1 MGKSCKPLE
10 TPTNRYDT
18 ATIKATDLIA
28 ISNHT
33 KETIVQAP
41 LCNAYLDNAATM
53 PILPAAADA
62 MNEALREAWGN
73 PSSEY
78 EIGRIA
84 KNALNQA
91 RAEIASCLDV
101 DPDEIYFTSGSTES
115 NNLAVRGACMARK
128 KETRRIITS
137 SLEHASVTRSVRG
150 MRREGWEVVH
160 IEDVAGDFDIAKLQD
175 ELEVPTTLVSVMHV
189 QNELGWIMPIEEIV
203 SARNELAPG
212 TLVHC
217 DATQSFGKIPVNPR
231 ELGVDLLTI
240 AAHKIGGPRGI
251 GALYVKRG
259 TLMFTNAFGGGQEQ
273 GLRSGTEPV
282 FLAAGFAVA
291 AKQATQNLES
301 NLAHVRELKSY
312 LLAGLDEVAPDA
324 IVNSRDDGSPYIV
337 SISLPGIFNQDLVD
351 FLSQRGIFVSK
362 ASACTNNHT
371 TVPKGTWRKKHP
383 LSLQAAGIPLS
394 QGKSTV
400 RISFAPSTTTS
411 QVDMLLQGIK
421 DFQ

>member
-1 MGKSCKPLE
+1 M
-10 TPTNRYDT
+10 
-18 ATIKATDLIA
+18 
-28 ISNHT
+28 H
-33 KETIVQAP
+33 AP

-53 PILPAAADA
+53 PTLPEVIDV
-62 MNEALREAWGN
+62 MNEVMRDAWGN

-78 EIGRIA
+78 EIGRVA
-84 KNALNQA
+84 KEALERA
-91 RAEIASCLDV
+91 RAEIAECLGV
-101 DPDEIYFTSGSTES
+101 DADEIYFTSGSTES

-137 SLEHASVTRSVRG
+137 SLEHASVTRSIRG

-160 IEDVAGDFDIAKLQD
+160 IDDVAGQFDMEKLRE
-175 ELEVPTTLVSVMHV
+175 ELATPTTLLSVMYV

-203 SARNELAPG
+203 AARNELAPG

-217 DATQSFGKIPVNPR
+217 DATQAFGKIPVKPR

-259 TLMFTNAFGGGQEQ
+259 TKMFTNAFGGGQEQ

-291 AKQATQNLES
+291 AKKATRNIEGNLNHAYGLKKRLLEG
-301 NLAHVRELKSY
+301 LRE
-312 LLAGLDEVAPDA
+312 AAPDA

-351 FLSQRGIFVSK
+351 FLSQRGVFVSK

-394 QGKSTV
+394 QGKSTI
-400 RISFAPSTTTS
+400 RISFAPSTTAA

>member
-1 MGKSCKPLE
+1 M
-10 TPTNRYDT
+10 
-18 ATIKATDLIA
+18 
-28 ISNHT
+28 
-33 KETIVQAP
+33 QAP

-62 MNEALREAWGN
+62 MNETLREAWGN

-78 EIGRIA
+78 AIGHVA
-84 KNALNQA
+84 KDALNRA
-91 RAEIASCLDV
+91 REEIASCLDV

-150 MRREGWEVVH
+150 MRREGWEVIH
-160 IEDVAGDFDIAKLQD
+160 IEDVGGEFDIAKLRE
-175 ELEVPTTLVSVMHV
+175 ELKVPTTLVSVMHV
-189 QNELGWIMPIEEIV
+189 QNELGWIMPVEEVV

-217 DATQSFGKIPVNPR
+217 DATQSFGKLPVKPR
-231 ELGVDLLTI
+231 EFGVDLLTI

-251 GALYVKRG
+251 GALYVKHG

-301 NLAHVRELKSY
+301 NLAHARELKTH
-312 LLAGLDEVAPDA
+312 LLAHLGEITPEA
-324 IVNSRDDGSPYIV
+324 IVNSREDGSPYIV
-337 SISLPGIFNQDLVD
+337 SISLPGVFNQDLVD
-351 FLSQRGIFVSK
+351 FLGNRGVFISK

-394 QGKSTV
+394 LGKSTV
-400 RISFAPSTTTS
+400 RISFAPSTTIG
-411 QVDMLLQGIK
+411 QIDMLLEGIR
-421 DFQ
+421 DFTSQTS